1 MPLPIGD
8 RQTISQPSVV
18 AWMTEALQLS
28 PDDRMLEIGTGSRY
42 AAAILS
48 SLAQTVYTVERLA
61 PWVRHARHCLRCL
74 GYRHVRLRHA
84 DGTLG
89 WAASAPYPGIIV
101 TAGGPTIPVALQ
113 DQLALGGRLVIPVGV
128 HQRRQQLLWV
138 IREGETT
145 WRLEA

>member
-1 MPLPIGD
+1 MSHFAD
-8 RQTISQPSVV
+8 R
-18 AWMTEALQLS
+18 L
-28 PDDRMLEIGTGSRY
+28 
-42 AAAILS
+42 AAA
-48 SLAQTVYTVERLA
+48 
-61 PWVRHARHCLRCL
+61 ARAKGTALCVGLDPRWDALPTALRA
-74 GYRHVRLRHA
+74 RHA

-145 WRLEA
+145 WRQEA